1 MKVNWQTVQNKPETS
16 EQHQQ
21 CISEWH
27 YQEQWWCNGSGI
39 DENDVMMI
47 SNTDGDYNIVKSQP
61 AEQFYYAISKVLM
74 LVVIYPFIENNMG
87 SSINQA
93 L

>member
-1 MKVNWQTVQNKPETS
+1 
-16 EQHQQ
+16 
-21 CISEWH
+21 
-27 YQEQWWCNGSGI
+27 
-39 DENDVMMI
+39 MMI